1 MKFSAHD
8 QERMNDFYDSKV
20 RSHGVNTPQGLS
32 WISDHT
38 QKTRFKVLSEIGD
51 LNNKS
56 ILDVGCGFGDLYQY
70 LSNRFHGFLY
80 TGIDVTSL
88 MIETAK
94 KNLPHIKFIEGDYGQ
109 FQTNEFDYI
118 LASGSLSFMVDN
130 YKDVY
135 YAMIKKMFFDSKLG
149 VAFNMLDQKH
159 HKQDETFATYSPSE
173 IAGYCFGLTK
183 NVILREDYLHGDFTI
198 YLYH

>member
-88 MIETAK
+88 MIETA
-94 KNLPHIKFIEGDYGQ
+94 H
-109 FQTNEFDYI
+109 
-118 LASGSLSFMVDN
+118 
-130 YKDVY
+130 
-135 YAMIKKMFFDSKLG
+135 
-149 VAFNMLDQKH
+149 
-159 HKQDETFATYSPSE
+159 
-173 IAGYCFGLTK
+173 
-183 NVILREDYLHGDFTI
+183 
-198 YLYH
+198 